1 MNSSPQKAVRQ
12 LIRESRCTNW
22 YGLRGTS
29 KTMLLSEVIRQ
40 LSSMVVIITESYEK
54 AEQLQEDLEW
64 FLGQEGIRLFPQW
77 DTLPY
82 DNFSPHGELVG
93 RRLSTLEALLSEEVR
108 CLITTP
114 QALMQKL
121 MPRAEFMKAR
131 RLLEVGD
138 LVSMES
144 LLRDL
149 PELGY
154 VQVDRVEETG
164 EFSTHGEM
172 IDLFLA
178 EFEKPLRLGWRKDRL
193 YTIQHFQIDTQL
205 TDTAE
210 LESVNILPV
219 REVLY
224 SERHRQFARQQLTK
238 YRDQVAESLRQHM
251 RKRLQ
256 DAEFFPGM
264 ESLIPLFYEGLDTLL
279 DYLPKDAYI
288 VLDEASKTAERA
300 KHFYD
305 EVFMEYEMSVQQG
318 NLTVPPDKMYLD
330 HRQFE
335 AEMDRRVRLQ
345 CFQQRKSEDDESF
358 VGPSTLFNTI
368 DNRGLRQGFE
378 KAGAVSAVGH
388 VINLLQEWRSQ
399 GSPIF
404 LTAKTQTAA
413 DHFRQ
418 LLGDLG
424 IEAIVPDGE
433 LNSTTFPWLQWMES
447 NNEQVNHRGAL
458 PIFVGTLSG
467 GFRWIDESGQ
477 PTFALLTEEEIFG
490 EKNRRRR
497 LNRAQIQAVGN
508 SLEDLNEGDHV
519 VHLDYG
525 IGRYMGLTK
534 IPVGTSDSD
543 FMVLEYAR
551 NEKVYVPV
559 QKFHL
564 VQKYVNADGQSPKL
578 NKLGDKAWTKT
589 RSKVAK
595 AVEDIAEEL
604 TEIYAARK
612 ARKGFSFPKDDSEM
626 QEFEL
631 SFPYE
636 ETPDQNEVIGHVKSD
651 MESEMPMDR
660 LICGDV
666 GFGKTEVAMRAA
678 FKAVS
683 AGKQVAILV
692 PTTILAQQHHVSF
705 SKRFESSAARVEVIS
720 RFRSLG
726 EQKEVLRGLREGT
739 IDILI
744 GTHRLLSKDVE
755 FKDLGLLVVDEEQ
768 RFGVK
773 HKERI
778 KQFRAEVDVLTM
790 SATPIPR
797 TLHMSLTGIRDLSI
811 INSAPA
817 DRMAVRTRLL
827 KSNDYIIQEAVSRE
841 IRRGGQVYVVHNRV
855 ESIFQYGNYLKDI
868 LPNVRIGVGHGQ
880 MGESQLERL
889 MLDFM
894 DGQYDVLVATT
905 IIESGL
911 DIPRAN
917 TIIINNAD
925 QFGLSQ
931 LYQLRGRVGRSN
943 VQAYAYLLVPQ
954 EKILS
959 NVAQERLKVLQELN
973 DLGAGFKVASRDLE
987 LRGAGNLLGSEQSG
1001 HIASVGLELYTQMID
1016 RAVRRIEQAA
1026 LVSLEEMKV
1035 QIGFLEEK
1043 IPESYIKSTSQRLAL
1058 YKHLSSI
1065 QEIDQLWE
1073 LRAGIENRF
1082 GAIPESVINLF
1093 KEAQVRCWGQR
1104 FGVPAIE
1111 YKQNKLR
1118 LQLLPTTKMKHDALV
1133 EWLSE
1138 PNSPL
1143 RFHPE
1148 TTLEMLQVPQSMD
1161 GILAGLQQ
1169 FQRIF
1174 PEVETHV

>member
-1 MNSSPQKAVRQ
+1 
-12 LIRESRCTNW
+12 
-22 YGLRGTS
+22 
-29 KTMLLSEVIRQ
+29 MLLAEVIRQ
-40 LSSMVVIITESYEK
+40 LPSMMVIITDSYEK
-54 AEQLQEDLEW
+54 AEQLKEDLGWFLEQED
-64 FLGQEGIRLFPQW
+64 IRLFPQW
-77 DTLPY
+77 DTLPF
-82 DNFSPHGELVG
+82 DSFSPHGEIVG
-93 RRLSTLEALLSEEVR
+93 RRLSTLEALISGEVR

-121 MPRAEFMKAR
+121 MPREEFIKAKQ
-131 RLLEVGD
+131 LLEVGD
-138 LVSMES
+138 LVSTES
-144 LLRDL
+144 LLRIL

-154 VQVDRVEETG
+154 VQVDRVEEIG
-164 EFSTHGEM
+164 EFSAHGKM
-172 IDLFLA
+172 IDVFLA
-178 EFEKPLRLGWRKDRL
+178 QFEKPLRLGWRQDRL

-210 LESVNILPV
+210 LESVTILPV
-219 REVLY
+219 KEVLY
-224 SERHRQFARQQLTK
+224 SNGHRQFARQQLTK
-238 YRDQVAESLRQHM
+238 YSDQVTESLRQYM

-256 DAEFFPGM
+256 NAETFPGM
-264 ESLIPLFYEGLDTLL
+264 ESLIPLFYEHLDTLP
-279 DYLPKDAYI
+279 DYMPKDAYI
-288 VLDEASKTAERA
+288 VLDEASNTTERA

-318 NLTVPPDKMYLD
+318 NLTVPPEAMYLD
-330 HRQFE
+330 HRQFLT
-335 AEMDRRVRLQ
+335 EMERSVRLR
-345 CFQQRKSEDDESF
+345 CFYQRRNEEELNSSGSSI
-358 VGPSTLFNTI
+358 VFNTI

-378 KAGAVSAVGH
+378 KAGAASAVGH
-388 VINLLQEWRSQ
+388 VINLMQEWRSR
-399 GSPIF
+399 GTPIF
-404 LTAKTQTAA
+404 LNAKTQTAA

-424 IEAIVPDGE
+424 IEAMPPNEE
-433 LNSTTFPWLQWMES
+433 LTSQAFPWLQWLES
-447 NNEQVNHRGAL
+447 NTEQVNLQSVL
-458 PIFVGTLSG
+458 PIFVGPLSG
-467 GFRWIDESGQ
+467 GFRWIDGSGQ
-477 PTFALLTEEEIFG
+477 PTFALMTEEEIFG

-525 IGRYMGLTK
+525 IGRYTGLTK

-559 QKFHL
+559 QKFNL
-564 VQKYVNADGQSPKL
+564 IQKYVNADGQSPKL
-578 NKLGDKAWTKT
+578 NKLGDRAWTKT

-612 ARKGFSFPKDDSEM
+612 ARNGFSFPKDDAEM
-626 QEFEL
+626 QKFEL

-636 ETPDQNEVIGHVKSD
+636 ETPDQHEVIGHVKSD

-683 AGKQVAILV
+683 GGKQVAVLV

-705 SKRFESSAARVEVIS
+705 SKRFENSAAQVEVIS
-720 RFRSLG
+720 RFRSIG
-726 EQKEVLRGLREGT
+726 QQKEVLKGLREGKV
-739 IDILI
+739 DILI

-755 FKDLGLLVVDEEQ
+755 FKNLGLLVVDEEQ

-811 INSAPA
+811 INTAPP

-841 IRRGGQVYVVHNRV
+841 IRRGGQIYVVHNRV

-911 DIPRAN
+911 DIPKAN

-1001 HIASVGLELYTQMID
+1001 YIASVGLELYTQMID
-1016 RAVRRIEQAA
+1016 RAVRLLEQAT

-1043 IPESYIKSTSQRLAL
+1043 IPETYIKSTSQRLAL
-1058 YKHLSSI
+1058 YKHLASV
-1065 QEIDQLWE
+1065 QEMDQLWE

-1082 GAIPESVINLF
+1082 GTIPESVINLF
-1093 KEAQVRCWGQR
+1093 KEAQVRCWGQH
-1104 FGVPAIE
+1104 FGVPAIQ

-1118 LQLLPTTKMKHDALV
+1118 LQLLPTTKMKHDVLV

-1138 PNSPL
+1138 PNSSL

-1169 FQRIF
+1169 FQRIL
-1174 PEVETHV
+1174 PKAETHV